1 MPKVSSPSA
10 SADALSAAARCDA
23 TFLILP
29 FPVCGACFVEV
40 AVAACCS
47 QVRRVE
53 RVTAGYCRLHLVDL
67 VGVSGASWS
76 TYLACV
82 LVAVEAGCADGLP
95 CSCAG
100 DAAAGGALPLPVLGV
115 VGAVAGVCD
124 AVGAASVRAAAWCLG
139 HRVSLCCAVQAS

>member
-47 QVRRVE
+47 QVRRFEWVA
-53 RVTAGYCRLHLVDL
+53 AGYCRLDLVDL
-67 VGVSGASWS
+67 VGVSGAARAA
-76 TYLACV
+76 YLAGV
-82 LVAVEAGCADGLP
+82 LVAVEDAGADGAP
-95 CSCAG
+95 CSGGG
-100 DAAAGGALPLPVLGV
+100 DAAAGGAWPLPVLGV
-115 VGAVAGVCD
+115 VGAVGGVSYQ
-124 AVGAASVRAAAWCLG
+124 VGAASVWAAA
-139 HRVSLCCAVQAS
+139 